1 MEPKQVDMM
10 RKIPDV
16 LKDVREIKAL
26 IDTENIEMNLLN
38 AALALYLNNTFV
50 ETADSYG
57 IGRWEAML
65 QIVPKL
71 TDTLDERRFRV
82 LSRINERLPFTI
94 RSLEQQLA
102 TLCGPSG
109 YTVELLHEQYLLKV
123 RVELT
128 AKSKLED
135 VRAMLTRVVPA
146 NIVIDLDLRYNRHSD
161 FDGFT
166 HEELSAYTH
175 QQLRDEVIN
184 DG

>member
-135 VRAMLTRVVPA
+135 VRKDNVSIPGIFPFCTFLLCTALGIIGSIRRFLTSLCTVPS
-146 NIVIDLDLRYNRHSD
+146 NHCTLRA
-161 FDGFT
+161 G
-166 HEELSAYTH
+166 
-175 QQLRDEVIN
+175 
-184 DG
+184 